1 MEHIYNYKAL
11 TKAFVAVSAHT
22 ARLAR
27 ESFDVED
34 GDLTVHALKTRLHY
48 VRTTLRKLEEA
59 KRFLEF
65 KIWGD
70 CTPEELEARDKAEE
84 APKDPGVQGDVR

>member
-1 MEHIYNYKAL
+1 MKPIYSYKAL
-11 TKAFVAVSAHT
+11 TKVFMAVSVYT
-22 ARLAR
+22 TRLAR

-34 GDLTVHALKTRLHY
+34 GDLAVHALKVRLHY
-48 VRTTLRKLEEA
+48 VRAALRELEEA
-59 KRFLEF
+59 ERFLKF

-84 APKDPGVQGDVR
+84 TPEGGFASA